1 MTCPKSQVWEGA
13 ESHLK
18 LGLREDWLFL
28 IQMSALEVSRP
39 LSKYLDI
46 LVVQRHQVGLAFRV
60 VLWALEHRESPAP
73 RVLQDVL
80 KKEESNI

>member
-1 MTCPKSQVWEGA
+1 
-13 ESHLK
+13 
-18 LGLREDWLFL
+18 
-28 IQMSALEVSRP
+28 MSALEVSRP
-39 LSKYLDI
+39 LSKYLDT

-73 RVLQDVL
+73 RVLRDVL